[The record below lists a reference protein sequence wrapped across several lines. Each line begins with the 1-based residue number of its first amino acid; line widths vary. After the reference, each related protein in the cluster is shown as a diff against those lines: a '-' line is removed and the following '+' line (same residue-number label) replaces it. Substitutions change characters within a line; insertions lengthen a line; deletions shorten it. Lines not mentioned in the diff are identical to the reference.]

1 MKWPEELNF
10 MKNSRLPQKETSASM
25 KGLLSVVSGSTS
37 GVGLATLKLLA
48 SAGSDLVIVCR
59 NKEKALP
66 IQEELIQTYHV
77 HVDIVVADFSSFEDV
92 RKAAE
97 YILQTYPK
105 IDVLINSVGIHS
117 TKKLFNE
124 DGIELCFVVNHLS
137 TFLFTKLLI
146 PRLKESAPSRIIQ
159 INSEGHRFSNVKLN
173 DVNFKHRIYTGLK
186 GYGQSKTAQLMTVWE
201 LNDQLKGSG
210 VTINA
215 CHPGAVKTA
224 IGSNNGPLY
233 RWYFKHVTSHFLKD
247 PIISAKAIYY
257 LAADPELKDV
267 SGRFYNLTIDEVP
280 AKHARDRILGKQ
292 VYDQSMKLVGL
303 NHD

>member
-37 GVGLATLKLLA
+37 GVGLATLKMLA
-48 SAGSDLVIVCR
+48 SAGSNLVMVCR
-59 NKEKALP
+59 NEEKALP
-66 IQEELIQTYHV
+66 IKDELMQTYGV
-77 HVDIVVADFSSFEDV
+77 NVDIVVADFSRFGDV
-92 RKAAE
+92 RHAAE
-97 YILQTYPK
+97 HILSTYPN
-105 IDVLINSVGIHS
+105 IHVLINSVGIHS
-117 TKKLFNE
+117 TKKLFND
-124 DGIELCFVVNHLS
+124 DGIELSFAVNHLS
-137 TFLFTKLLI
+137 TFLFTQLLL
-146 PRLKESAPSRIIQ
+146 PQMVKSAPSRIIQ

-173 DVNFKHRIYTGLK
+173 DINFDHRIYTGLK

-201 LNDQLKGSG
+201 LSEQFKGTG

-233 RWYFKHVTSHFLKD
+233 RFYFKHVTSRFLKD

-257 LAADPELKDV
+257 LAADPELSDV
-267 SGRFYNLTIDEVP
+267 SGRFFNLTIDEIP
-280 AKHARDRILGKQ
+280 AKHARDRKLGKK
-292 VYDQSMKLVGL
+292 VYDLSMKLVGL
-303 NHD
+303 AHE